1 VKGVKGV
8 KEVKGV
14 KRGISNFAV
23 QERSFGWELQE
34 RGRKMVIELSE
45 FKRIMDFVNSYNS
58 VNSMIRRA

>member
-1 VKGVKGV
+1 
-8 KEVKGV
+8 VKGV